1 MPRRKTSARASV
13 IPLANVSLLFFLV
26 LAQAM
31 NSAAAAEVGRAFQS
45 NTPARLSGRP
55 SGARHRQKVHQLR
68 FGHRL
73 PAGKAQRA
81 PPNPSLKLTHYG
93 VRCKPGALHMV
104 HHRAPG
110 LQHTPPWAT

>member
-1 MPRRKTSARASV
+1 VHERASSRM
-13 IPLANVSLLFFLV
+13 ANVSWFCFP
-26 LAQAM
+26 AAARAT
-31 NSAAAAEVGRAFQS
+31 NSAAAAAVANAVPTNALPSFVQS
-45 NTPARLSGRP
+45 QHVAPPAKSD
-55 SGARHRQKVHQLR
+55 QLR
-68 FGHRL
+68 LEHRL
-73 PAGKAQRA
+73 PASKAQRA